1 MTQGYDVFKETQ
13 FPIEI
18 EIYNMFII
26 FICGNITGFLKGT
39 WPPLNPR
46 ALVRE
51 FGDDFPL

>member
-1 MTQGYDVFKETQ
+1 MTQGYDVFKEIQ

-51 FGDDFPL
+51 FGGDFPL